1 MMFRGRNRGL
11 ARSRDARSRVAG
23 VRVAR
28 LRVAGSQVAGWR
40 CVGAAAVLAALIAL
54 LLPVPA
60 FAQSQDR
67 PATLSTLFEDIFG
80 PRGLV
85 LNSDDV
91 QLDGS
96 NHAAH
101 FNSAFQSEFR
111 LMNVALTSQLA
122 TVPLPSPA
130 SGFTYQFDAAT
141 GTFVRSTRS
150 FGPILADRGETIGRG
165 KIAFGFT
172 YQFFSYDHL
181 DGEPLTAIPAVFT
194 HDNPQAGGG
203 RADVV
208 ATANTIEATVA
219 QYTGAITYGVTDRI
233 DLSLAVPVVRT
244 RLALLSN
251 ATIHR
256 IGTGSNLGVHY
267 FRDPDAIGGY
277 GSTRQFFS
285 EGAAAG
291 VGDLVARA
299 KATLLREGS
308 RALAVGVDL
317 RMPTGDEQNLLG
329 SGALGIKPF
338 AAFSSSLGA
347 LAPHANVAYQWNGES
362 LIAGNVR
369 ENQKADLPDQFS
381 YAVGGDVLI
390 APRLSVIVDLFG
402 QRVINSP
409 RLSVL
414 TSTRTGAA
422 GSVTLPDIQ
431 FTTESYWTAAG
442 SFGMK
447 ANVASQMLVTF
458 NLRFGLTQGGLTDR
472 LSPLLG
478 VEWTF

>member
-1 MMFRGRNRGL
+1 MRQIVFRL
-11 ARSRDARSRVAG
+11 WPALWWAR
-23 VRVAR
+23 
-28 LRVAGSQVAGWR
+28 
-40 CVGAAAVLAALIAL
+40 AAAVLSVTVAALAA
-54 LLPVPA
+54 PPA
-60 FAQSQDR
+60 SLAQSQER
-67 PATLSTLFEDIFG
+67 PPTLSTLFEDIFG

-130 SGFTYQFDAAT
+130 SGFTYHFDAAT

-150 FGPILADRGETIGRG
+150 FGPILAERGETIGRG
-165 KIAFGFT
+165 KIAFGYT

-181 DGEPLTAIPAVFT
+181 DGVPITDVPAVFT
-194 HDNPQAGGG
+194 HDNAQAGGG

-208 ATANTIEATVA
+208 ATVNSIEATVA
-219 QYTGAITYGVTDRI
+219 QYTGALTFGVTDRI
-233 DLSLAVPVVRT
+233 DLSLAIPIVRT
-244 RLALLSN
+244 RLSLLSN

-256 IGTGSNLGVHY
+256 IGTGSDLGVHY

-285 EGAAAG
+285 EDSAAG
-291 VGDLVARA
+291 IGDLVARA
-299 KATLLREGS
+299 KGTVLREGS
-308 RALAVGVDL
+308 RALAVGLDV
-317 RMPTGDEQNLLG
+317 RIPTGDEQNLLG
-329 SGALGIKPF
+329 SGAVGMKPF
-338 AAFSSSLGA
+338 AAFSTSLGA
-347 LAPHANVAYQWNGES
+347 FAPHANVAYQWNGES

-369 ENQKADLPDQFS
+369 ENQKADLPDQFT
-381 YAVGGDVLI
+381 YAFGADVLV
-390 APRLSVIVDLFG
+390 APRLSVILDLFG
-402 QRVINSP
+402 QRVIDSP
-409 RLSVL
+409 RMVSTTSV
-414 TSTRTGAA
+414 RTGAA
-422 GSVTLPDIQ
+422 GSVTLDDIQ
-431 FTTESYWTAAG
+431 FISESYWSAAG

-447 ANVASQMLVTF
+447 GNVASRMLVTF
-458 NLRFGLTQGGLTDR
+458 NLRFALTDGGLTDR

-478 VEWTF
+478 VEWSF

>member
-1 MMFRGRNRGL
+1 MKQMVFRGRP
-11 ARSRDARSRVAG
+11 ASRAG
-23 VRVAR
+23 M
-28 LRVAGSQVAGWR
+28 
-40 CVGAAAVLAALIAL
+40 AAVLSVTVALVAA
-54 LLPVPA
+54 PPPSV
-60 FAQSQDR
+60 AQTENR
-67 PATLSTLFEDIFG
+67 PPTLSTLFEDIYG
-80 PRGLV
+80 PHGLV

-130 SGFTYQFDAAT
+130 SGFTYHFDAAT

-150 FGPILADRGETIGRG
+150 FGPILAERGETIGLG
-165 KIAFGFT
+165 KIAFGYT

-181 DGEPLTAIPAVFT
+181 DGVPLTDIPAVFT
-194 HDNPQAGGG
+194 HDNPEAGGG

-208 ATANTIEATVA
+208 ATVNTIQATVA
-219 QYTGAITYGVTDRI
+219 QYTGALTYGVTDRI

-244 RLALLSN
+244 RLSLLSN

-256 IGTGSNLGVHY
+256 IGTGTNLGVHY

-285 EGAAAG
+285 ESSAAG
-291 VGDLVARA
+291 IGDLVARA
-299 KATLLREGS
+299 KTTVLREGA
-308 RALAVGVDL
+308 RALAVGLDV

-329 SGALGIKPF
+329 SGALGMKPF
-338 AAFSSSLGA
+338 AAFSSSMGA
-347 LAPHANVAYQWNGES
+347 FAPHVNVAYQWNGKS
-362 LIAGNVR
+362 LLAGNVR
-369 ENQKADLPDQFS
+369 ENQKEDLPDQFT
-381 YAVGGDVLI
+381 YALGADVLV

-409 RLSVL
+409 RL
-414 TSTRTGAA
+414 TSTTSVRTGAA
-422 GSVTLPDIQ
+422 GSVTLDDIQ
-431 FTTESYWTAAG
+431 FVNESYWSAAG

-447 ANVASQMLVTF
+447 GNVAARMLVTF
-458 NLRFGLTQGGLTDR
+458 NMRFALADGGLTNR

-478 VEWTF
+478 VEWAF

>member
-1 MMFRGRNRGL
+1 MRQIAFRGRP
-11 ARSRDARSRVAG
+11 ASWWASV
-23 VRVAR
+23 
-28 LRVAGSQVAGWR
+28 
-40 CVGAAAVLAALIAL
+40 AAVLSVAATVMAAPPAAL
-54 LLPVPA
+54 
-60 FAQSQDR
+60 AQSQQR
-67 PATLSTLFEDIFG
+67 PPTLSTLFEDIFG

-130 SGFTYQFDAAT
+130 SGFTYHFDPQT

-150 FGPILADRGETIGRG
+150 FGPILAERGETIGLG
-165 KIAFGFT
+165 KIAFGYT

-181 DGEPLTAIPAVFT
+181 DGVPITDIPAVFT

-208 ATANTIEATVA
+208 ATVNSIEATVA
-219 QYTGAITYGVTDRI
+219 QYTGALTYGVTDRI

-244 RLALLSN
+244 RLSLLSN

-256 IGTGSNLGVHY
+256 IGTGSDLGVHY

-285 EGAAAG
+285 EDSAAG
-291 VGDLVARA
+291 IGDLVARA
-299 KATLLREGS
+299 KGTVMREGS
-308 RALAVGVDL
+308 RALAVGLDV

-329 SGALGIKPF
+329 SGAVGMKPF
-338 AAFSSSLGA
+338 AAFSTSMGA
-347 LAPHANVAYQWNGES
+347 FAPHANVGLPVERREPDRRQRPGEPES
-362 LIAGNVR
+362 R
-369 ENQKADLPDQFS
+369 P
-381 YAVGGDVLI
+381 
-390 APRLSVIVDLFG
+390 P
-402 QRVINSP
+402 
-409 RLSVL
+409 
-414 TSTRTGAA
+414 
-422 GSVTLPDIQ
+422 GSVHLRVRRRRAGRAAPERHRRSVRPARHRLPAHDIDHVRSHRRRRQ
-431 FTTESYWTAAG
+431 RHAG
-442 SFGMK
+442 RHP
-447 ANVASQMLVTF
+447 VRQ
-458 NLRFGLTQGGLTDR
+458 
-472 LSPLLG
+472 
-478 VEWTF
+478 